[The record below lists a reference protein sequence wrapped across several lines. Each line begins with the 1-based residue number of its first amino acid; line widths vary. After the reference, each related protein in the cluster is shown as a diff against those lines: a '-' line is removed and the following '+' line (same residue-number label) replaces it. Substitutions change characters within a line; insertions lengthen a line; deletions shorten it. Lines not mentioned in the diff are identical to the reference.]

1 MIVMIAP
8 IMIIIININNSSLIK
23 LYKQCIGMNIT
34 KQSAQLDNH
43 SNSNVEE
50 RFHHHIY
57 VVRFHYVGWVVP
69 ATEAA

>member
-1 MIVMIAP
+1 MIAP

-23 LYKQCIGMNIT
+23 LYKQYIGMNIT
-34 KQSAQLDNH
+34 KHFAQLDNH
-43 SNSNVEE
+43 NNSNVEE
-50 RFHHHIY
+50 RFYHHIY